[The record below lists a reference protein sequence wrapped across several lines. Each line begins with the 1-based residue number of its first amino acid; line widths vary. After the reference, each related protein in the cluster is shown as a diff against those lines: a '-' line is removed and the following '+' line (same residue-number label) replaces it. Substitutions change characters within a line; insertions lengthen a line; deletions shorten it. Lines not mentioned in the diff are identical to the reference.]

1 MARRASFFVVL
12 FTAVFLYQGCAGTP
26 STPGPPKPGKLT
38 ITTGSPLTNGV
49 VGTAYSL
56 QFAATGGTAPYTW
69 SLASGSALPAGL
81 TLSSSGLLS
90 GTPTAAG
97 TSTFSVT
104 VTDSE
109 TSPATAT
116 QSFSLTIAS
125 SGGGGTALLN
135 GNYTVEFSGFNTAGA
150 VVIGGSFHADG
161 AGNIS
166 AGVEDVTT
174 TAGHTN
180 QAFTGTYTLG
190 ADDRGTLVFSSLA
203 GSPTYA
209 FAIDSTGAHGRL
221 IEFDTSGF
229 RGSGQLEKQS
239 VSACSFSTITGEY
252 AIGITGQSASI
263 SGFTPGPVAMAG
275 RFTATAPGTPSG
287 QGSIANGE
295 LDANT
300 PSAVPFVQE
309 TVFGTYHSNSQ
320 TAACTAV
327 ISPQS
332 LPTMTFSVYPVSA
345 TEFFLVETDVVGP
358 STTPFLTVGTM
369 IQQVGYP
376 FTSPSGAFTATS
388 VGGLNGQFL
397 TGSTYIP
404 DMAIVSL
411 SATGLSGFSLSVVE
425 NQGGTVASLNG
436 GAANFVNADSY
447 GRVATNLLTPIDP
460 VFYMINQNE
469 AFVVGEI
476 LNNPFFG
483 ILQPQSGGPFTA
495 ANIKG
500 SFVEGTSFP
509 ATNAVRDISGV
520 LSLDGVNTVSGTQDQ
535 STTAANTPA
544 QTVSG
549 TYTVSNASSGLGSI
563 TLSSPANFT
572 GAFYMI
578 SPTQFVLLSTTTGDA
593 NPVLIIGEQ

>member
-1 MARRASFFVVL
+1 MARRESFFVVL

-38 ITTGSPLTNGV
+38 ITTGSPLTGGV
-49 VGTAYSL
+49 VGTAYSV
-56 QFAATGGTAPYTW
+56 QFAATGGTTPYTW

-90 GTPTAAG
+90 GTPTAAA

-109 TSPATAT
+109 TAPATAT
-116 QSFSLTIAS
+116 QSFSVTIAS
-125 SGGGGTALLN
+125 TGGGALLS
-135 GNYTVEFSGFNTAGA
+135 GNYTFEFSGFNTRGA
-150 VVIGGSFHADG
+150 VVVGGSFHADG

-166 AGVEDVTT
+166 VGVEDATT
-174 TAGHTN
+174 TTGHTN

-190 ADDRGTLVFSSLA
+190 ADNRGTLVFSSVA

-221 IEFDTSGF
+221 VEFDTSGS

-239 VSACSFSTITGEY
+239 VTACSFNTITGEY
-252 AIGITGQSASI
+252 AIGITGQSAAI
-263 SGFTPGPVAMAG
+263 TGFTPGPVAMAG
-275 RFTATAPGTPSG
+275 RFTATPPGTPSG

-295 LDANT
+295 LDANS
-300 PSAVPFVQE
+300 PSSVPFVQE
-309 TVFGTYHSNSQ
+309 TVFGTYQSTSQ
-320 TAACTAV
+320 TARCTAV

-332 LPTMTFSVYPVSA
+332 LPSMTFSVYPVSA
-345 TEFFLVETDVVGP
+345 TEFFLVETDIVGP

-376 FTSPSGAFTATS
+376 FASPAGAFTATS
-388 VGGLNGQFL
+388 VGGLTGRFL

-411 SATGLSGFSLSVVE
+411 SVTGLSGFSLSVVE
-425 NQGGTVASLNG
+425 NQGGTVANLNG
-436 GAANFVNADSY
+436 GAANFVNADMY
-447 GRVATNLLTPIDP
+447 GRVATDLLTPIDP

-476 LNNPFFG
+476 FNNPFFG

-509 ATNAVRDISGV
+509 AINAVRDISGV
-520 LSLDGVNTVSGTQDQ
+520 LSLDGVRTVSGTQDQ
-535 STTAANTPA
+535 STTAANSPA
-544 QTVSG
+544 QAVSG
-549 TYTVSNASSGLGSI
+549 TYTVSNASSGFGSI
-563 TLSSPANFT
+563 ALSSPANFS